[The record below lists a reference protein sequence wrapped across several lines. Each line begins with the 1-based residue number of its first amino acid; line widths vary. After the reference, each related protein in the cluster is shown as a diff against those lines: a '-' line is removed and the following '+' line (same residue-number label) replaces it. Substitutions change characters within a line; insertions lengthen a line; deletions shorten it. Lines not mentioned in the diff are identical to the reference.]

1 MSSLSVGNDCI
12 TLEEVKSSL
21 SSRKLRHKASGNS
34 DEVDASGLT
43 ITNYEKGQ
51 KKKKIIG
58 NKKGKVDPKDI
69 CNYYKKLGYWKKDCP
84 KKIKRI
90 YCSH

>member
-1 MSSLSVGNDCI
+1 MKKD
-12 TLEEVKSSL
+12 K
-21 SSRKLRHKASGNS
+21 
-34 DEVDASGLT
+34 
-43 ITNYEKGQ
+43 